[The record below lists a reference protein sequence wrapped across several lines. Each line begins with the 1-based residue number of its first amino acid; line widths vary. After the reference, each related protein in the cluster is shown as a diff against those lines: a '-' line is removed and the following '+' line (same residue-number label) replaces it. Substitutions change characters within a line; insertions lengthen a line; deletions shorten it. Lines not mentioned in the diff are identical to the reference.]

1 MKKIFRF
8 LILFNLAI
16 SVGSANAAINWHH
29 QVGKW
34 AEPNKWSGNI
44 VPNGQDE
51 ILIRYEGSK
60 CILDSDAGDWDNPQ
74 RLRVYDN
81 ALLAIED
88 GASLLGVSWM
98 RIGTSEG
105 PGNVKQTGG
114 HVRLKGGKDGAKL
127 TIGYENG
134 SQGSQY
140 TIAGGTIT
148 YLNSDAYLVV
158 GYRGGEGKFTV
169 VGTQS
174 EIKMKRLYVGGD
186 LIDKAGAGIME
197 FQIDSKG
204 VSPVQITN
212 SIHIDREG
220 NNSQADLIINP
231 IAAPPKTNIVLIEN
245 TGSGYVDGRFDKVV
259 DSDGS
264 KPAAEGS
271 EVILNY
277 GETQYKYTLT
287 YRHNAGQDGYSN
299 DIALIYEQ
307 EVAKSD

>member
-1 MKKIFRF
+1 MKTTFRF
-8 LILFNLAI
+8 LILFSLVI
-16 SVGSANAAINWHH
+16 ILGSANAGINWHN

-44 VPNGQDE
+44 VPDGQDE
-51 ILIRYEGSK
+51 VLIRNEGSK
-60 CILDSDAGDWDNPQ
+60 CILDSDAGDWDIAQ
-74 RLRVYDN
+74 RLRVYGN

-98 RIGTSEG
+98 RVGTNEG
-105 PGNVKQTGG
+105 PGNVTQTGG
-114 HVRLKGGKDGAKL
+114 QVRLKGGKDGAKL
-127 TIGYENG
+127 TIGYESG

-140 TIAGGTIT
+140 TIKGGTIT
-148 YLNSDAYLVV
+148 YLNSDAYLIV

-169 VGTQS
+169 VGTS
-174 EIKMKRLYVGGD
+174 PEIKMKRLYVGGD
-186 LIDKAGAGIME
+186 LIEKAGTGIME
-197 FQIDSKG
+197 FQVDSKG

-220 NNSQADLIINP
+220 NNSQADLIINS

-245 TGSGYVDGRFDKVV
+245 TGSGYVDGRFDTLV
-259 DSDGS
+259 DSNGS

-271 EVILNY
+271 EVILKHD
-277 GETQYKYTLT
+277 ETEYKYILT

-307 EVAKSD
+307 ELAKN